1 MGKGE
6 GVAVKKLFLCVVSV
20 AWPACLSA
28 MYSVLEDLKAALHWS
43 RDSACK
49 ADDFIVN
56 AQQHAIRM
64 SVKLSTHVWQFT
76 KGGGMNATLGVEAL
90 PSAPYEVESCCTV
103 HSPLYDPM
111 AGPSWYSH
119 FID

>member
-1 MGKGE
+1 
-6 GVAVKKLFLCVVSV
+6 
-20 AWPACLSA
+20 

-64 SVKLSTHVWQFT
+64 NVKLSTHVWQFT

-90 PSAPYEVESCCTV
+90 PSAPYEVESC
-103 HSPLYDPM
+103 
-111 AGPSWYSH
+111 
-119 FID
+119 